1 MSNCSHFLQTTS
13 FCSFFFLF
21 FFTAESNSHVYMCHD
36 VLILDI
42 VYNTPVNV
50 DMLFLG
56 KITLVIRDLDLL
68 ICKTKT

>member
-1 MSNCSHFLQTTS
+1 M
-13 FCSFFFLF
+13 
-21 FFTAESNSHVYMCHD
+21 AESNSNVYMCHD

-56 KITLVIRDLDLL
+56 KITLVIRELDLL